1 MGRSCAFAIAIARG
15 RARNRT
21 RIDPLKLLKR
31 LCLVRAAAAVA
42 SSSAGLAISY
52 LEGWNGGGFAYGR
65 EDEVDESR
73 LASAVPMRHGLITGM
88 HETILHQSKDN
99 DLAVSR
105 LYTRARSFVARANK
119 RT

>member
-1 MGRSCAFAIAIARG
+1 MCVHHRHHRG

-21 RIDPLKLLKR
+21 RIDLLKLLKR
-31 LCLVRAAAAVA
+31 LCLVRAAAAA

-73 LASAVPMRHGLITGM
+73 LASAIPMRHGLT
-88 HETILHQSKDN
+88 
-99 DLAVSR
+99 A
-105 LYTRARSFVARANK
+105 
-119 RT
+119 